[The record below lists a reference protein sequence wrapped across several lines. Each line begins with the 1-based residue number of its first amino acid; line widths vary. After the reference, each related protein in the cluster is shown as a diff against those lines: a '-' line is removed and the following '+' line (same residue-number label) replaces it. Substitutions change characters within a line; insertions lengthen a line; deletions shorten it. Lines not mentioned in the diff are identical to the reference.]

1 MLIHCGRVF
10 VFLLFCLAV
19 AVGVWDGGLDIDV
32 DADHSSSGRRHS
44 ATSYQ
49 NVAGSGGYENVTG
62 SDDLVRGYVHPR
74 PY

>member
-1 MLIHCGRVF
+1 M
-10 VFLLFCLAV
+10 
-19 AVGVWDGGLDIDV
+19 GVWDGGLDIDV